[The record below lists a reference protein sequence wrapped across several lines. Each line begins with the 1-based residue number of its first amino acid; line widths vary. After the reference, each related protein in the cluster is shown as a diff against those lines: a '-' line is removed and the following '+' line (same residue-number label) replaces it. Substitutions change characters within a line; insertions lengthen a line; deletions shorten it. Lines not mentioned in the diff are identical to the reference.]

1 MSDFEVVTEGNPL
14 YAELDRL
21 KRERD
26 ALADA
31 LKKLLEELER
41 EAKAELSFK
50 VAKENFSDSRV
61 EENSLYKASF
71 AVSNSYKTA
80 LTLLAQVRK

>member
-21 KRERD
+21 KRELD

-31 LKKLLEELER
+31 LRTAIITLER
-41 EAKAELSFK
+41 DGDEW
-50 VAKENFSDSRV
+50 NICD
-61 EENSLYKASF
+61 
-71 AVSNSYKTA
+71 
-80 LTLLAQVRK
+80 TLRAALAQVRK

>member
-1 MSDFEVVTEGNPL
+1 MSDFTVVSDTNPL

-31 LKKLLEELER
+31 LQELTDICEHVPIFKLDDGKVSVKSVR
-41 EAKAELSFK
+41 RAGKFVGAMTKAR
-50 VAKENFSDSRV
+50 A
-61 EENSLYKASF
+61 A
-71 AVSNSYKTA
+71 
-80 LTLLAQVRK
+80 LAQVRK

>member
-1 MSDFEVVTEGNPL
+1 MTKHEL

-31 LKKLLEELER
+31 LENIAADGTTYPPGWEKFGAEDKLKFR
-41 EAKAELSFK
+41 PAMTWATRKAR
-50 VAKENFSDSRV
+50 A
-61 EENSLYKASF
+61 A
-71 AVSNSYKTA
+71 
-80 LTLLAQVRK
+80 LAQVRK

>member
-1 MSDFEVVTEGNPL
+1 MKNNEL

-31 LKKLLEELER
+31 LENIAADGTTYLPGWEKFGPAMTWAAKKAR
-41 EAKAELSFK
+41 AA
-50 VAKENFSDSRV
+50 
-61 EENSLYKASF
+61 
-71 AVSNSYKTA
+71 
-80 LTLLAQVRK
+80 LAQVRK

>member
-1 MSDFEVVTEGNPL
+1 MNPADNAL

-31 LKKLLEELER
+31 LENIAADGTTYLPGWEKFGPAMTWAAKKARAALD
-41 EAKAELSFK
+41 AAIT
-50 VAKENFSDSRV
+50 KEKS
-61 EENSLYKASF
+61 
-71 AVSNSYKTA
+71 
-80 LTLLAQVRK
+80 

>member
-1 MSDFEVVTEGNPL
+1 MSDFTVVSDTNPL

-31 LKKLLEELER
+31 LR
-41 EAKAELSFK
+41 EYMRAG
-50 VAKENFSDSRV
+50 VG
-61 EENSLYKASF
+61 NSTHYEIQ
-71 AVSNSYKTA
+71 SNA
-80 LTLLAQVRK
+80 LNLARAALAQVRK